1 MNTKS
6 KPTPNKIDQRMFDCI
21 KILLASGQTAAQI
34 EEYLGVAPCTTYRIK
49 QCENLQEYKNMMAA
63 MSAKRTAKRAKA
75 KEADL
80 ATEMHGPVIAQP
92 VLSAVTD
99 SGKATPVQQV
109 VEHRQSVTVQTSY
122 YVTQK
127 LDTMIDLLK
136 TISAKLAFIV
146 DELIGVKPGK
156 KEEQA

>member
-34 EEYLGVAPCTTYRIK
+34 EEYLGVASCTTYRIK

-63 MSAKRTAKRAKA
+63 MSAKRTAKRAKE
-75 KEADL
+75 KEIEQKPEQRPVMMVPADQGV
-80 ATEMHGPVIAQP
+80 TAQP
-92 VLSAVTD
+92 S
-99 SGKATPVQQV
+99 QV

-127 LDTMIDLLK
+127 LDTMIELLK
-136 TISAKLAFIV
+136 TISAKLAFVV
-146 DELIGVKPGK
+146 DELTGVKPAK
-156 KEEQA
+156 KEENGNG

>member
-1 MNTKS
+1 MNTKGKS
-6 KPTPNKIDQRMFDCI
+6 TPNKIDQRMFDCI

-34 EEYLGVAPCTTYRIK
+34 YEYLGVAPTTIYRIK

-63 MSAKRTAKRAKA
+63 MAVKKANKKDKAAKEPEVVPVPTAQEATAKP
-75 KEADL
+75 
-80 ATEMHGPVIAQP
+80 AT
-92 VLSAVTD
+92 
-99 SGKATPVQQV
+99 QV
-109 VEHRQSVTVQTSY
+109 AEHRQSVTVNASY

-136 TISAKLAFIV
+136 NISAKLAFVV
-146 DELIGVKPGK
+146 DELTGVKPAK